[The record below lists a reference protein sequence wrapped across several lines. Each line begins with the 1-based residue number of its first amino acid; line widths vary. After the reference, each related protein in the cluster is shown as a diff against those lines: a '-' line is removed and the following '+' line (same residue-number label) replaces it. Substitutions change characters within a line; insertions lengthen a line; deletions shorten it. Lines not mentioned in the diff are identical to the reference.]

1 MSNFCKRRARQIAAE
16 KVQKFAVKHHDLQA
30 TPESI
35 KRANA
40 AADAALRDS
49 PLEYKAVVELREDQR
64 GVVVD
69 VKEKF

>member
-1 MSNFCKRRARQIAAE
+1 MSNFCKRRARQIAADE
-16 KVQKFAVKHHDLQA
+16 IQKFAAKHHDLQA

-40 AADAALRDS
+40 AADAALR
-49 PLEYKAVVELREDQR
+49 EDQR

-69 VKEKF
+69 VEKRAQ

>member
-16 KVQKFAVKHHDLQA
+16 KVQKLIVTGDLRH

-40 AADAALRDS
+40 AADAALR
-49 PLEYKAVVELREDQR
+49 EDQR

-69 VKEKF
+69 VEKRAQ

>member
-1 MSNFCKRRARQIAAE
+1 MSNFCKRRARQIVAE
-16 KVQKFAVKHHDLQA
+16 EIQKLIVTGDLRH

-49 PLEYKAVVELREDQR
+49 
-64 GVVVD
+64 
-69 VKEKF
+69 

>member
-16 KVQKFAVKHHDLQA
+16 KVQKLIVTGDLRH

-49 PLEYKAVVELREDQR
+49 PLEYEAVVELREDQR